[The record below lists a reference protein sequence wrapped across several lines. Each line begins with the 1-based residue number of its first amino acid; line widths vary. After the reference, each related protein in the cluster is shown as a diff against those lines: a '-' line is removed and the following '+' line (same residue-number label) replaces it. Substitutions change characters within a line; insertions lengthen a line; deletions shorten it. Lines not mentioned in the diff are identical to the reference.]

1 MLPNDRRRRSPFA
14 APRILLPVLAAVL
27 LLGGGAY
34 FFQQRRHQTF
44 LPAPSEPGYRD
55 FVRAFYKGTSALQ
68 TGDNTRALLQL
79 TRATQIVPSEA
90 AGFANLG
97 LYYLKA
103 ADNEKA
109 AQNLERAGELA
120 PRNGEIAL
128 LLSLL
133 RDRQGRVADSI
144 AQMRRAVELNPEN
157 NRAAYALAKKIQE
170 GGEANSAVEF
180 QKLVGGIL
188 ERQPNSLFVLLE
200 SARVA
205 ARNGD
210 AATFR
215 ERIARVAALSAG
227 FSLQSKQILAELQ
240 TAGAGPELRRAALRI
255 AGLSNTLSP
264 NPLFKNSKTAVE
276 LGDFGTPLFRF
287 ANLKSPSP
295 LPAAPDT
302 GLTFT
307 PGTLPGGTN
316 GEVPARVIYLD
327 ENTPPLVAV
336 SSNSSV
342 RLIGKTG
349 AGATLPTPGS
359 KPASVLALD
368 WNYDFKNDVVLA
380 GAGGVRIFRQ
390 ENPARFT
397 DVTNAAGLPAALLS
411 RAYVGAWTVDIE
423 ADGDL
428 DIVLGARSGPPVVL
442 RNNGDNTFRALQPFP
457 GANDGLLNFAAAD
470 VDGDGDADMAFVDAR
485 NRLRVYTNLRS
496 GQFIARPEQETV
508 APLGAPLAVAD
519 LNRDGRLDFATIRP
533 NGDIVRVS
541 EEIEGAGTKA
551 AVIGKTALPATS
563 GDLRLLVGDLDN
575 NGALDLVVTGTAESE
590 VLLGD
595 ANNGFAAL
603 PARVPARVRDIAD
616 LDGDGRLD
624 LVGESA
630 SGPMRLL
637 GKGTRAYHYQIV
649 RTRAKDPAEKV
660 AADQRINSFG
670 VNGEVELRA
679 ALLVEKQ
686 PITGPVLHF
695 GLGEN
700 EEADVIRVVWP
711 NGTLRTEFEQKADTV
726 VTSTQTLKGSC
737 PFLFAWNGGSFQ
749 FVTDCIW
756 RSPLGLKINAQDTA
770 GVAQTEDWVKIRGDQ
785 LAPRNGAYDLRITAE
800 LWETHFF
807 DHLGLM
813 GVDHPVGTDVWID
826 ERFAFPQPPLEVIV
840 TRPAQPIAEARDDK
854 NNNLTGVVAL
864 RDGRSVDTFA
874 RGNYQGVARDHYLEV
889 ALPDDAPRNRPLY
902 LIAHGWIHPTDSSIN
917 VALGQGK
924 HAPPTGLS
932 LEVPN
937 AAGKWT
943 IARPGLGFPTGK
955 VKTILLRVDDAFK
968 PNAPRR
974 LRLRTNLEIF
984 WDQVTWAERLPAAPV
999 REQRLPLASADLRY
1013 RGFSIV
1019 QAKNDSSPELPQ
1031 SYDQLKARTQIW
1043 RDLEGFYTRFGNVGP
1058 LLARTDDR
1066 YVIMNAGDE
1075 MRLRFPAPPAPPAG
1089 WTRDFVLIG
1098 DGWVKDGDYNT
1109 AFSKTVLPL
1118 PTHAPQKY
1126 DVAPTTLENDPV
1138 YRKHAADWQ
1147 NYHTRYV
1154 WPHDFAN
1161 ALRDPG
1167 EAATR
1172 RTQLAP
1178 PSFST
1183 HSTHQEARRN

>member
-1 MLPNDRRRRSPFA
+1 MPTDRRRSPL
-14 APRILLPVLAAVL
+14 RVLLPVLAAVL
-27 LLGGGAY
+27 LLGVGA
-34 FFQQRRHQTF
+34 FFLQQRRHQTY
-44 LPAPSEPGYRD
+44 LPAPREPGYRD

-68 TGDNTRALLQL
+68 TGDNPRALLQL

-90 AGFANLG
+90 ASFANRG
-97 LYYLKA
+97 LYYLKNG
-103 ADNEKA
+103 DNQRA
-109 AQNLERAGELA
+109 AQDLERAGELA
-120 PRNGEIAL
+120 PKNGEIAL

-133 RDRQGRVADSI
+133 REAQGRPSDAI
-144 AQMRRAVELNPEN
+144 TFLRRAVELEPGNS
-157 NRAAYALAKKIQE
+157 RAAYALATSVQE
-170 GGEANSAVEF
+170 SNDPGSAAEF

-188 ERQPNSLFVLLE
+188 ERQPNNLFVLLE

-205 ARNGD
+205 AKNGD

-215 ERIARVAALSAG
+215 NRLGRVSALSAG
-227 FSLQSKQILAELQ
+227 FSPLSKQLLGELQ
-240 TAGAGPELRRAALRI
+240 TAGAGPNLRRAALRI
-255 AGLSNTLSP
+255 AGLGNTLKA
-264 NPLFKNSKTAVE
+264 NPLFKNSRTAVE
-276 LGDFGTPLFRF
+276 VGAFGAPLFRF
-287 ANLKSPSP
+287 ANLQSPSP

-307 PGTLPGGTN
+307 STALPGGAP
-316 GEVPARVIYLD
+316 GEIPARVVYLD
-327 ENTPPLVAV
+327 ENTPPLLAVAG
-336 SSNSSV
+336 NSSV
-342 RLIGKTG
+342 RLVGG
-349 AGATLPTPGS
+349 AGTGATLPTPGG
-359 KPASVLALD
+359 KPASACALD
-368 WNYDFKNDVVLA
+368 WNYDFKTDIVLA

-390 ENPARFT
+390 EDPSRFT
-397 DVTNAAGLPAALLS
+397 DVTNATGLPAALVN
-411 RAYVGAWTVDIE
+411 RAYVGAWAVDIE

-428 DIVLGARSGPPVVL
+428 DIVLGARTGPPVVL
-442 RNNGDNTFRALQPFP
+442 RNNGDGTFRPIQPFP
-457 GANDGLLNFAAAD
+457 GATDGLLNFAAAD
-470 VDGDGDADMAFVDAR
+470 IDGDGDADVAFVDAR

-496 GQFIARPEQETV
+496 GQFIARPERELV
-508 APLGAPLAVAD
+508 AAGSPLAVAD
-519 LNRDGRLDFATIRP
+519 LNRDGRLDFVTIRP

-541 EEIEGAGTKA
+541 EEIEGAGAKA
-551 AVIGKTALPATS
+551 TVVGKTALTTAAT
-563 GDLRLLVGDLDN
+563 GTTTPPPLRLLVGDMDN
-575 NGALDLVVTGTAESE
+575 NGALDLVVAAPGESE
-590 VLLGD
+590 ILLGD
-595 ANNGFAAL
+595 ANGGFAAL
-603 PARVPARVRDIAD
+603 PARVPADVRDIAD

-624 LVGESA
+624 LVGASA
-630 SGPMRLL
+630 SGPVRLI
-637 GKGTRAYHYQIV
+637 GKGTRPYHYQIV
-649 RTRAKDPAEKV
+649 RTRAVLPSARP

-700 EEADVIRVVWP
+700 DGTDVIRVVWP
-711 NGTLRTEFEQKADTV
+711 NGTLRTEFDLKADTI

-737 PFLFAWNGGSFQ
+737 PFLFAWNGTSFQ
-749 FVTDCIW
+749 FVADCIW

-770 GVAQTEDWVKIRGDQ
+770 GVGQTEDWIKIRGDQ
-785 LAPRNGAYDLRITAE
+785 LAPRDGVYDLRVTAE

-807 DHLGLM
+807 DHLSLM
-813 GVDHPVGTDVWID
+813 TVDHPVGTEIWVD

-840 TRPAQPIAEARDDK
+840 TRPAQAIAQARDDQ
-854 NNNLTGVVAL
+854 NNDLTDVVAR

-889 ALPDDAPRNRPLY
+889 ALPDNAPRGKPLY

-932 LEVPN
+932 LEVPDAN
-937 AAGKWT
+937 GKWT
-943 IARPGLGFPTGK
+943 VAKPGLGFPTGK

-984 WDQVTWAERLPAAPV
+984 WDQVTWAERLPATTV

-1019 QAKNDSSPELPQ
+1019 KAKNASSPEVPQ
-1031 SYDQLKARTQIW
+1031 NYDQLGATTQIW
-1043 RDLEGFYTRFGNVGP
+1043 RDLEGYYTRFGNVEP
-1058 LLARTDDR
+1058 LLTRTDDR

-1109 AFSKTVLPL
+1109 TFSKTVLPL
-1118 PTHAPQKY
+1118 PMHGPQKY
-1126 DVAPTTLENDPV
+1126 DVVPTTLENDPV

-1147 NYHTRYV
+1147 TYHTRYV

-1161 ALRDPG
+1161 ALRGPVQPAAPA
-1167 EAATR
+1167 AAT
-1172 RTQLAP
+1172 Q
-1178 PSFST
+1178 
-1183 HSTHQEARRN
+1183 STHQEAQRN